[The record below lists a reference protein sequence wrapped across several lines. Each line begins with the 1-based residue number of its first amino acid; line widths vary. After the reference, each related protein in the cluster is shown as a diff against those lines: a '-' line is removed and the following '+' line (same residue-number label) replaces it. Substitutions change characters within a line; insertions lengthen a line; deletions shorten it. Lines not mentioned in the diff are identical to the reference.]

1 MNNTLKRGLNY
12 KVSQDPTVRTTLFQ
26 PQQPL
31 SIQTTTPLPR
41 GTPIGPLPNA
51 TPNPQPIY
59 PQTVYPQPIYPQTI
73 DPQTLNPQAIDP

>member
-12 KVSQDPTVRTTLFQ
+12 KVLQDLIVRTTLFQ

-41 GTPIGPLPNA
+41 GTPIGPLLNA
-51 TPNPQPIY
+51 ILD
-59 PQTVYPQPIYPQTI
+59 PQTI
-73 DPQTLNPQAIDP
+73 YPQAIDPQTIYP